1 MAKGVREKIRLISS
15 AGTGHFYTTTKNKRN
30 MPEKMQI
37 MKFDPVVRKHVV
49 YKEGKIK

>member
-1 MAKGVREKIRLISS
+1 
-15 AGTGHFYTTTKNKRN
+15 

-37 MKFDPVVRKHVV
+37 KKYDPVVRKHVI